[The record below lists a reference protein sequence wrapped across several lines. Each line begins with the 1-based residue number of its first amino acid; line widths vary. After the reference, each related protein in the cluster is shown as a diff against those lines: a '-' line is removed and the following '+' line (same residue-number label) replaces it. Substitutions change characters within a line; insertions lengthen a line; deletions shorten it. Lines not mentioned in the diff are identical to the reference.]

1 MSNEEKKRRANYR
14 KIRQILII
22 VQIVLIGLVSVLT
35 VSSFGLFLRLNK
47 IMYIDYEETS
57 DIDYKVYLKANDMF
71 DEEYLGKDVAYVA
84 SLIDY
89 IDATFNYTLEMNANN
104 LNYEYVYWID
114 ATVEVVDK
122 KSSAT
127 IFKPCERLV
136 GGATLTQNSNNELV
150 INENIKVDYD
160 KYNEIANNFVVQ
172 YDLDDTINTLIL
184 KMHINVISSCEDFE
198 TNGNNSYEVL
208 LRVPLTTK
216 VVNIEMNSTIPNEQ
230 TKVLACERGIGKQ
243 FFKASSITF
252 GIIDVLFVIGFIL
265 FTYLTRNTDINY
277 SIKVKRI
284 VNSYKSYIQRITNE
298 FDTHEYQLLNVSTFN
313 EMLDI
318 RDTIQSPILMFENE
332 DKTCTTFVIP
342 TNTKLLYSFE
352 IKVDDFDEIYG
363 EQTILEPTQVEVAK
377 EESKKR
383 VEEEIK
389 VCEEQKNSKKEEER
403 ARLENEEKIKKLAE
417 EEEKQRMEELSRIK
431 AEEEAKQKAEEE
443 ARLKAEEEA
452 RLKAEEE
459 ARLKAE
465 EEARL
470 KAEEEARLKAE
481 EEARLKAE
489 EEARLKAEEEAR
501 KIIEELHRDE
511 VSAEEVV
518 DIVSD
523 ETAEVLIE
531 TEVIE
536 EKITGTKKTIVN
548 LDTISKNYIKEDTVT
563 VNSLKE
569 KKLIDK
575 NAYFVKVLAR
585 GVLDKPLV
593 VKAHDFSIDAA
604 KMIELTGGRV
614 IKLKSKK

>member
-89 IDATFNYTLEMNANN
+89 IDATFNYNLEMNANN

-216 VVNIEMNSTIPNEQ
+216 VVNIEMNSTIPSEQ

-443 ARLKAEEEA
+443 ARLKAEEE
-452 RLKAEEE
+452 E
-459 ARLKAE
+459 
-465 EEARL
+465 
-470 KAEEEARLKAE
+470 
-481 EEARLKAE
+481 
-489 EEARLKAEEEAR
+489 RLKAEEEAR